1 MANNKVRH
9 YRTKEAGKVP
19 LANKLLEGEI
29 AINLADT
36 KIYTNVDG
44 KIVTIGH
51 GADATIDGN
60 NTWTGTVKANKVV
73 SDSAPTKNAELTRK
87 DYVDAGDKTN
97 ADAIKANSDL
107 IKTNADNIKVNADAI
122 KTVDIKAD
130 TKVKKAGDTMT
141 GILKLVQPG
150 ATSIFEIGA
159 NSQIMSDSAYKALIL
174 SPSKDTDGTIYFR
187 PSKASGTHA
196 LQTTITG
203 TGLTSPQVY
212 VSSPQVNAVNALVR
226 KDFVDGR
233 IQDVAREHVNINGDV
248 MTGELTVP
256 SSLIIAGPGNRH
268 VWFKDSAGV
277 EKGLVYSDSSTGNL
291 NIRANGNRLFIFG
304 ADGNFTFPGSV
315 VGPNAVLR
323 GSVYF
328 DDKPQGAYET
338 TNLSNAGNNNGT
350 NLLRRFRSQG
360 NSSIFH
366 EVVQGNE
373 VRFSHGANADA
384 SPIWKYHT
392 QGIDIVNKLEVQNW
406 AIGPNNM
413 LQLNMNSTVN
423 GEGSGLIRGKVTG
436 GSWNN
441 WRQRPAGLLVDL
453 GDQGSAVNVWKAST
467 QGVSHVAAMQVLH
480 TTNVSGAI
488 VKLQVHDTDYNFSA
502 NNGFTTQTSGYFGKT
517 ITTAGDLRASGGV
530 YWGSNGAWAAQDG
543 NIYGTQWGRFTGHS
557 GQLAWLGGAL
567 DAVNAKASNTSD
579 IRLKKNL
586 EKIESATDKIQK
598 LTGYTYDKAT
608 FIGSKESYRDAG
620 VIAQEVQAVLPEAV
634 NIIDLNDTPTL
645 AVSPSAM
652 IALLVESTKE
662 QAEKLE
668 KQNQLIEELM
678 KRISKLEK

>member
-130 TKVKKAGDTMT
+130 TKVKKSGDT
-141 GILKLVQPG
+141 
-150 ATSIFEIGA
+150 
-159 NSQIMSDSAYKALIL
+159 
-174 SPSKDTDGTIYFR
+174 
-187 PSKASGTHA
+187 
-196 LQTTITG
+196 
-203 TGLTSPQVY
+203 
-212 VSSPQVNAVNALVR
+212 
-226 KDFVDGR
+226 
-233 IQDVAREHVNINGDV
+233 

-256 SSLIIAGPGNRH
+256 SSISIAGPGNRH

-277 EKGLVYSDSSTGNL
+277 EKGLIYSDGNTGNL
-291 NIRANGNRLFIFG
+291 NIRVNGNRFFSFDTG
-304 ADGNFTFPGSV
+304 GNFSFPGAV
-315 VGPNAVLR
+315 VGSNAVLR

-328 DDKPQGAYET
+328 DDKPQGTYET
-338 TNLSNAGNNNGT
+338 TNLSTAANNNGT

-360 NSSIFH
+360 NSAIFH
-366 EVVQGNE
+366 EVVQQGE
-373 VRFSHGANADA
+373 VRYSHGANADA

-406 AIGPNNM
+406 TIGPSNM
-413 LQLNMNSTVN
+413 LILKDGQSVN
-423 GEGSGLIRGKVTG
+423 GETNGLVRGAVQGGAWVNWRGRASGLQVNID
-436 GSWNN
+436 SE
-441 WRQRPAGLLVDL
+441 
-453 GDQGSAVNVWKAST
+453 GSAYNIWKAT
-467 QGVSHVAAMQVLH
+467 LLGKNHVAAMQVIH
-480 TTNVSGAI
+480 NADI
-488 VKLQVHDTDYNFSA
+488 NRAQARLQVHNTEFNFSNA
-502 NNGFTTQTSGYFGKT
+502 DGFTTPAKGYFG
-517 ITTAGDLRASGGV
+517 GDLVTNGNLRSANGV
-530 YWGSNGAWAAQDG
+530 YWGPNGAWAAQDG
-543 NIYGTQWGRFTGHS
+543 NICGTQWGRFFGHS

-608 FIGSKESYRDAG
+608 FIGSEESYRDAG

>member
-19 LANKLLEGEI
+19 LASKLLEGEI

-130 TKVKKAGDTMT
+130 TKVKKSGDTMT
-141 GILKLVQPG
+141 G
-150 ATSIFEIGA
+150 A
-159 NSQIMSDSAYKALIL
+159 
-174 SPSKDTDGTIYFR
+174 
-187 PSKASGTHA
+187 
-196 LQTTITG
+196 
-203 TGLTSPQVY
+203 
-212 VSSPQVNAVNALVR
+212 
-226 KDFVDGR
+226 
-233 IQDVAREHVNINGDV
+233 
-248 MTGELTVP
+248 LTVP
-256 SSLIIAGPGNRH
+256 SSITIVGPGNRH
-268 VWFKDSAGV
+268 VWFEDSAGV
-277 EKGLVYSDSSTGNL
+277 EKGLIYSDGNTDNL
-291 NIRANGNRLFIFG
+291 NIRVNRNRFFSFG
-304 ADGNFTFPGSV
+304 ADGNFTFPSSV

-328 DDKPQGAYET
+328 DDKPQGTYEI
-338 TNLSNAGNNNGT
+338 TNLSTAATNNGT
-350 NLLRRFRSQG
+350 NLLRRFRSQR
-360 NSSIFH
+360 NSAIFH
-366 EVVQGNE
+366 EVVQGSE
-373 VRFSHGANADA
+373 VRYSHGDNADA

-406 AIGPNNM
+406 TIGPSNM
-413 LQLNMNSTVN
+413 LILKDGQSVN
-423 GEGSGLIRGKVTG
+423 GEPNGLVRGAVQGGPWVNWRARASGLQVNIARE
-436 GSWNN
+436 
-441 WRQRPAGLLVDL
+441 D
-453 GDQGSAVNVWKAST
+453 SAYNIWKAT
-467 QGVSHVAAMQVLH
+467 LWGKNHVAAMQVIH
-480 TTNVSGAI
+480 NSDINNAMARI
-488 VKLQVHDTDYNFSA
+488 QVHNTEFNFGARGGFDTPA
-502 NNGFTTQTSGYFGKT
+502 KGYFG
-517 ITTAGDLRASGGV
+517 GDLACGGNLRSANEI
-530 YWGSNGAWAAQDG
+530 YWGSKGAWAASDG
-543 NIYGTQWGRFTGHS
+543 NIYGTRWGALTGHS
-557 GQLAWLGGAL
+557 GQLAWLGDAL

-608 FIGSKESYRDAG
+608 FIGSEESYRDAG

-668 KQNQLIEELM
+668 KQNQLIKELM